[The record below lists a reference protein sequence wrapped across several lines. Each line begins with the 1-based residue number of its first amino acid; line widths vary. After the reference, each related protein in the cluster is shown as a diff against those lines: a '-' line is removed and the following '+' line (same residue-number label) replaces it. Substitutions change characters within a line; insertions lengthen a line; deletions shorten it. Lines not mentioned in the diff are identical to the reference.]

1 MTVLL
6 FTGCKPDFTAEVRA
20 VDSLLGVVGQVE
32 NDAEEIDA
40 RLIRQYIKDVSGKCT
55 KIQAELKDTV
65 ELEDAQ
71 KLVDFCLLEAHLK
84 TCLERKEMI
93 DAEVVETRNQLYNL
107 RTDLIEK
114 VAEKDSVNRFIES
127 EFQYVESLDEG
138 VERVVAELNG
148 CFETYTE
155 LKSDIDRLLIAL
167 PAKAAE

>member
-1 MTVLL
+1 
-6 FTGCKPDFTAEVRA
+6 
-20 VDSLLGVVGQVE
+20 
-32 NDAEEIDA
+32 
-40 RLIRQYIKDVSGKCT
+40 
-55 KIQAELKDTV
+55 
-65 ELEDAQ
+65 
-71 KLVDFCLLEAHLK
+71 
-84 TCLERKEMI
+84 MI

-167 PAKAAE
+167 PSKAAE